1 MFIDSLHGSSVAA
14 TFVSRSSSAAR
25 SASERNSTFR
35 IYPSEESEVDHLV
48 TKALVLQ
55 DFGSAVSLCLRT
67 ERYVDAILLCEGGP
81 KLLSNPQNAY
91 FEKGMANL
99 HYLRLFHLITVEDL
113 VDIVQN
119 ADLQEWIEIFVI
131 LCTFAKDGEFVGLAE
146 QLSQRLKFAGSLRR
160 GAEGDESRENAS
172 LTASQP
178 GSSKKSSTFGSRKSE
193 EEHPLLQV
201 QESGSDVASISL
213 SR

>member
-1 MFIDSLHGSSVAA
+1 MFSLHDSSVAA
-14 TFVSRSSSAAR
+14 TFCSRLSSA
-25 SASERNSTFR
+25 ASERNNTFR

-48 TKALVLQ
+48 TKALVLR
-55 DFGSAVSLCLRT
+55 DFGSAVSLCLCT
-67 ERYVDAILLCEGGP
+67 EQYVDAILLCEGGP

-91 FEKGMANL
+91 FEKGMVNL
-99 HYLRLFHLITVEDL
+99 HYLQLFHLITVEDL
-113 VDIVQN
+113 VDIIQN
-119 ADLQEWIEIFVI
+119 ADLQKWIEIFVI
-131 LCTFAKDGEFVGLAE
+131 LCTFTKDGEFVGLAE
-146 QLSQRLKFAGSLRR
+146 QLGQQLKFAGSLKR

-172 LTASQP
+172 LTASQL
-178 GSSKKSSTFGSRKSE
+178 GSSKKLSTFGLRKSE